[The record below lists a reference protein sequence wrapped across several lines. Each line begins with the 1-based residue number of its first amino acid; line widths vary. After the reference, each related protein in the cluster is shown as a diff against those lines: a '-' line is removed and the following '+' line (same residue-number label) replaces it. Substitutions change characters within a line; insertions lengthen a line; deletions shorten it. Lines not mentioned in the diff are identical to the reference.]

1 MSLILTQN
9 LLAHGTDIYDGTL
22 PYIVN
27 PTIFVVILSSE
38 QGEYEADTN
47 VDSEVD
53 SKYYWKHH

>member
-53 SKYYWKHH
+53 SKYY